1 MVSRPS
7 SLNVKFAGA
16 EGYRHLMATLDAY
29 RSQFNLSSKRALVV
43 GCGSGIGR
51 ACTLALAAHGADVL
65 ATDLDG
71 DAAATV
77 ADEINA
83 QGGTAAS
90 AQVDLAGRDDVA
102 NTIAAMD
109 RLDVLLI
116 TPAINVRKP
125 LLDVTDEEFERVV
138 DLNLAGTFRAL
149 RAGGR
154 KMVDQGSAGSIIA
167 ISSIRSQVVEPGQG
181 VYAAT
186 KAGVLQMVRALA
198 AELGPSGIRC
208 NALAPGVV
216 ETPLTE
222 QIKAQPEWYDAYAN
236 KGALGRW
243 AQPEEMGG
251 PVVFLASDASS
262 FVTGSLLVVD
272 GGWLAVDGRFTP
284 PL

>member
-1 MVSRPS
+1 MT
-7 SLNVKFAGA
+7 
-16 EGYRHLMATLDAY
+16 TLDSF
-29 RSQFNLSSKRALVV
+29 RSQFDLTGKHVLVV

-51 ACTLALAAHGADVL
+51 ACTLALAAQGADVF
-65 ATDLDG
+65 ATDLDAAS
-71 DAAATV
+71 AAAV
-77 ADEINA
+77 ADEIVS
-83 QGGTAAS
+83 QGGTARS
-90 AQVDLAGRDDVA
+90 AGVDMSDPTAVA
-102 NTIAAMD
+102 DAVATME

-125 LLDVTDEEFERVV
+125 LLDVSDAEFERVL
-138 DLNLAGTFRAL
+138 DLNLVGTFRAL
-149 RAGGR
+149 RAGGQR
-154 KMVDQGSAGSIIA
+154 MVDQGSPGSIIA

-186 KAGVLQMVRALA
+186 KAGVLQMIRALA
-198 AELGPSGIRC
+198 AELGPAGIRC

-216 ETPLTE
+216 ETPLTD
-222 QIKAQPEWYDAYAN
+222 QIKANAEWYDAYAA

-262 FVTGSLLVVD
+262 FVTGTLLVVD

>member
-1 MVSRPS
+1 MT
-7 SLNVKFAGA
+7 
-16 EGYRHLMATLDAY
+16 TLDSFRA
-29 RSQFNLSSKRALVV
+29 RFDLTSKRALVV

-65 ATDLDG
+65 ATDLDA
-71 DAAATV
+71 DAADAV
-77 ADEINA
+77 AAEINS
-83 QGGTAAS
+83 QGGTATAMGLDMGAS
-90 AQVDLAGRDDVA
+90 TAVADAVAG
-102 NTIAAMD
+102 MD

-125 LLDVTDEEFERVV
+125 LLDVTDDEFDRVIA
-138 DLNLAGTFRAL
+138 LNLAGTFRAL
-149 RAGGR
+149 RAGGQR
-154 KMVDQGSAGSIIA
+154 MVDLGTPGSIIA

-186 KAGVLQMVRALA
+186 KAGVLQMIRALA
-198 AELGPSGIRC
+198 AELGPNGIRC

-222 QIKAQPEWYDAYAN
+222 QIKAQPDWYEAYAS